1 MIEDESAPYDMSIHS
16 NPSALAWTA
25 FFREHNPE
33 CNLDD
38 NVMLGWFANAMM
50 AMHDHIYQSTQPEQ
64 TEQEQSSK
72 WWYGKGV
79 EDTKFFLT
87 REPLSDEVHE
97 EPPTP
102 DVYTASPMTHREAY
116 LRGYEK
122 AVCSLK
128 REPLSED
135 KLDVLSEANITD
147 EGIAGYYL
155 GFRDAEKMYGIGGG
169 E

>member
-16 NPSALAWTA
+16 NSSALAWTK

-64 TEQEQSSK
+64 TEQITFKDDADKIAHLENS
-72 WWYGKGV
+72 V
-79 EDTKFFLT
+79 ELLAGLLDVKK
-87 REPLSDEVHE
+87 REPLSDGATADMYHANKKA
-97 EPPTP
+97 THP
-102 DVYTASPMTHREAY
+102 DSYWSGVY
-116 LRGYEK
+116 
-122 AVCSLK
+122 
-128 REPLSED
+128 
-135 KLDVLSEANITD
+135 
-147 EGIAGYYL
+147 
-155 GFRDAEKMYGIGGG
+155 DAEKAHGITGVDD